1 MTAPTATGST
11 ATSAVAARVAAA
23 LAGVPHQVVHPAD
36 GMLSIEIETAAVNEV
51 MSRLRDRAG
60 FDSNT
65 FVTAVDRYPEE
76 PRFVVLWQFLSTTHN
91 DRVRVQ
97 TRVAGE
103 SPRVPTITHLWVGT
117 GYFERECYDMFGIV
131 FDGHAG
137 LKRLLMPDGYE
148 HFPLRKDFP
157 HQGIEPDRLYRE
169 WDNRR
174 RERSPVRTESQA

>member
-1 MTAPTATGST
+1 MTAPAATGGA
-11 ATSAVAARVAAA
+11 ATSAVATRVAAA

-97 TRVAGE
+97 TRVPGE
-103 SPRVPTITHLWVGT
+103 SPHVPTITHLWVGT
-117 GYFERECYDMFGIV
+117 AYFERECYDMFGIV

-174 RERSPVRTESQA
+174 RERSPLRTESQA